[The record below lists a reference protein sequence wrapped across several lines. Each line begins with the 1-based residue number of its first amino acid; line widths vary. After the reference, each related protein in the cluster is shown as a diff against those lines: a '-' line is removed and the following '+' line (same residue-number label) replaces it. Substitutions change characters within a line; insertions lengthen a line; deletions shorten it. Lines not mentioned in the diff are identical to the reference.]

1 MTQRVAVIG
10 LGNMGAPVAG
20 HCRAAGFPTLGHDV
34 DAGRVAAFRD
44 AGGLP
49 EPLEEALPTLD
60 AVILF
65 VVNDRQVETVLFG
78 DVDGNGGGMVGR
90 LRKGAVV
97 ICSAT
102 VPPAFAKDM
111 AARCDAAGIGY
122 LDAPVSGGAAG
133 AEKGTLSVLASGAPD
148 TLATVRPILDAYA
161 ANIYDLG
168 PEPGVGSAMKAVNQL
183 LCGVHI
189 AAMAEAMAFGL
200 TQGVAPELFARV
212 IPTCAGTSWMLEDRA
227 PHVVAGDYR
236 SRSAV
241 DIWPK
246 DLGIVASIAAAA
258 GFEAPLTEAALAK
271 FRAASAAG
279 LGAEDDAAV
288 TKIYAR
294 QAGVT
299 LPGD

>member
-1 MTQRVAVIG
+1 MADEMRVAVIG
-10 LGNMGAPVAG
+10 LGNMGGPVAG

-49 EPLEEALPTLD
+49 DPLEEAAPTLD

-65 VVNDRQVETVLFG
+65 VVNDTQVETVLFG
-78 DVDGNGGGMVGR
+78 AGGLIGR

-102 VPPAFAKDM
+102 VPPAFAADM
-111 AARCDAAGIGY
+111 AARCAAAGIGY

-133 AEKGTLSVLASGAPD
+133 AEKGTLSVLAAGAPE
-148 TLATVRPILDAYA
+148 TLARVRPVLDAYA
-161 ANIYDLG
+161 ANVYDLS

-189 AAMAEAMAFGL
+189 AAMAEAMAFGM
-200 TQGVAPELFARV
+200 TQGVDPALFARV

-246 DLGIVASIAAAA
+246 DLGIVTAIARDAGFDAPLVAAAL
-258 GFEAPLTEAALAK
+258 EK
-271 FRAASAAG
+271 FRAATDAG